1 MGNLLVGM
9 VGNMTSFL
17 AQHSD
22 FILNTTVSE
31 EACPNNLAPTSSTTA
46 QLAMG
51 DAVAVC
57 LIKLRGF
64 TSQDFAKYHP
74 GGALGKKL
82 YLQVDDLIKHDLPK
96 VSSAASVTE
105 VIVEISSKRVGA
117 TIVVE
122 NNTLVGI
129 ITDGDLRRMLEKGL
143 SMETTVAADIMSKNP
158 KTIQS
163 SSLAVEA
170 FQMMEMAD
178 IMQLIV
184 VDEQLTPQGIIHLH
198 DILKEGIF

>member
-1 MGNLLVGM
+1 
-9 VGNMTSFL
+9 
-17 AQHSD
+17 
-22 FILNTTVSE
+22 
-31 EACPNNLAPTSSTTA
+31 
-46 QLAMG
+46 
-51 DAVAVC
+51 
-57 LIKLRGF
+57 
-64 TSQDFAKYHP
+64 
-74 GGALGKKL
+74 
-82 YLQVDDLIKHDLPK
+82 
-96 VSSAASVTE
+96 
-105 VIVEISSKRVGA
+105 
-117 TIVVE
+117 VE

-158 KTIQS
+158 KTIPS